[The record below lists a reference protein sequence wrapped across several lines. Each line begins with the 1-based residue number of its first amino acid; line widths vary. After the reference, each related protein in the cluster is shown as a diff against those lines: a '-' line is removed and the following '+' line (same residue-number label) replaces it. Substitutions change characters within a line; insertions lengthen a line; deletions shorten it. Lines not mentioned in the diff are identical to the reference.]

1 MKQIRS
7 ILLVFFAVSLLWK
20 DVAAFTWNVHFYA
33 NQKALAEEFC
43 INRNKPQILCNGKC
57 YLADQLQKIMQEEQ
71 QQKEKPIIPPMKL
84 KESEYFSQV
93 IPFSVPENRA
103 ILSETTLHVP
113 YLSGVGFDPLSK
125 QLRPPS
131 SFVL

>member
-1 MKQIRS
+1 MNQLRS
-7 ILLVFFAVSLLWK
+7 TLLVFFAVSLLWK

-71 QQKEKPIIPPMKL
+71 QQKEKPIIPPLKL
-84 KESEYFSQV
+84 KDSEYFSHVMPLSVLVSRV
-93 IPFSVPENRA
+93 I
-103 ILSETTLHVP
+103 LTETTLHVP
-113 YLSGVGFDPLSK
+113 YISGVGFDPLSK

-131 SFVL
+131 NFVL

>member
-1 MKQIRS
+1 MNQLRS

-33 NQKALAEEFC
+33 NQKELAEEFC

-57 YLADQLQKIMQEEQ
+57 FLADQLQKIMQEEEH
-71 QQKEKPIIPPMKL
+71 QKEKPIIPPLKL
-84 KESEYFSQV
+84 KDSEYYSEVLTNFIQ
-93 IPFSVPENRA
+93 ENRL
-103 ILSETTLHVP
+103 IPSHSTLNVA
-113 YLSGVGFDPLSK
+113 YLFGSGYDLITQ

-131 SFVL
+131 QFVL

>member
-1 MKQIRS
+1 MNQLRS

-20 DVAAFTWNVHFYA
+20 DVAAFTWNVHFCT

-71 QQKEKPIIPPMKL
+71 QQKEKPIIPPLKL
-84 KESEYFSQV
+84 KDSEYYSTLLIIR
-93 IPFSVPENRA
+93 IPEHKIIPIHSSLNV
-103 ILSETTLHVP
+103 T
-113 YLSGVGFDPLSK
+113 YLPMSSYDLITK

-131 SFVL
+131 FFVR

>member
-1 MKQIRS
+1 MNQLRS

-71 QQKEKPIIPPMKL
+71 QQKEKPIIPPLKL
-84 KESEYFSQV
+84 KDSEYFSHV
-93 IPFSVPENRA
+93 MPLSVPVSGT
-103 ILSETTLHVP
+103 ILIKTTLHVP
-113 YLSGVGFDPLSK
+113 YIAGVGFDPSSK

-131 SFVL
+131 NFVL